1 MRKGNGVLIALLTLA
16 LTMGLCPGA
25 ALAASYG
32 YDGTSSVAE
41 ASLPANGI
49 WGSCAWD
56 IDDEGTL
63 TVNPGEGFETV
74 GESPWQ
80 GYETVV
86 KRIVFVKNMEDEM
99 VIAPVECGAL
109 FAGFGL
115 LESIDFSGFDTS
127 QVMYMDKMFS
137 GCSSLI
143 VLDLSAFDT
152 SQVRRMDRMFSGC
165 SSLAT
170 LKLAGL
176 DTSSVTDMGNMFRSC
191 TSLVSLDLSGIK
203 TSQVKNMGETFS
215 GCSSLASLDLS
226 GFDTSMVTDMNYM
239 FYNCSSLSSLDISGF
254 DTSRLVNSSLMFE
267 GCRRLA
273 YISMSSKATNISL
286 PRIEVNGHTDW
297 FSVAERKWFTVSEI
311 ESSRHGIADTYAK
324 EEIDI
329 SLDRLAIELSQRQF
343 TYDGTEKRPSVTVR
357 HGDRTLV
364 EGREYSIVYPESA
377 INVGTYSVTVTGVG
391 TYSGTRVL
399 SFEIAPA
406 PEKPD
411 DPKPVDPDNPS
422 QPSNP
427 NEPSNP
433 TGPDDSSAP
442 DGPDATDKPS
452 ATDPEPDDVDKPG
465 TSDPEPD
472 DADKP
477 GTSDPEPVATQVMY
491 RAYNPNSGEHFYTAH
506 YAEVESVVAAGWQYE
521 GEAWTAPVTSATPVY
536 RLYSGTDHHYT
547 TSVVER
553 DHLMS
558 VGWSDEGIGWYSD
571 DNEAVGLHR
580 LFNPNVDPNAPTNN
594 SGSHHYTTSE
604 VERDHLVSIGW
615 QYEDFGWYGVR

>member
-1 MRKGNGVLIALLTLA
+1 MRKGNGILITLLTLA
-16 LTMGLCPGA
+16 LTMALCPGV
-25 ALAASYG
+25 ALAIPQNNDSPLTAQSQLPP
-32 YDGTSSVAE
+32 DGS
-41 ASLPANGI
+41 
-49 WGSCAWD
+49 WGTCAWH
-56 IDDEGTL
+56 IDDAGTL

-80 GYETVV
+80 GYEAVV
-86 KRIVFVKNMEDEM
+86 KRIVFVKNAEGEM
-99 VIAPVECGAL
+99 VTAPVECGAL

-115 LESIDFSGFDTS
+115 LESVDFSGFDTS

-137 GCSSLI
+137 GCSSLAA
-143 VLDLSAFDT
+143 LDLSAFDT

-170 LKLAGL
+170 LNLAGL
-176 DTSSVTDMGNMFRSC
+176 DTSNVTDMGNMFRSC

-203 TSQVKNMGETFS
+203 TSQVTNMGEMFS

-267 GCRRLA
+267 GCGKLA

-286 PRIEVNGHTDW
+286 PRIEVNGHADW

-311 ESSRHGIADTYAK
+311 ESSRRGIADTYAK

-329 SLDRLAIELSQRQF
+329 SLDRLAIELSQREF

-364 EGREYSIVYPESA
+364 EGRDYSITYPENA
-377 INVGTYSVTVTGVG
+377 INVGTYSVTVTGMG
-391 TYSGTRVL
+391 AYSGTRDL
-399 SFEIAPA
+399 SFEITPA

-422 QPSNP
+422 QPSDP
-427 NEPSNP
+427 DEPSNP
-433 TGPDDSSAP
+433 DEPSSPTVPDDPSAP
-442 DGPDATDKPS
+442 DDPDATDKPG
-452 ATDPEPDDVDKPG
+452 AT
-465 TSDPEPD
+465 DPEPD

-477 GTSDPEPVATQVMY
+477 GTSDPEPMATQVMY

-506 YAEVESVVAAGWQYE
+506 YDEVESIVAAGWQYE
-521 GEAWTAPVTSATPVY
+521 GEAWTAPVTSAVPVY

-547 TSVVER
+547 TSAYER
-553 DHLMS
+553 DELLK

-571 DNEAVGLHR
+571 DNEGVGLHR

-615 QYEDFGWYGVR
+615 QYEDFGWYGVK

>member
-16 LTMGLCPGA
+16 LTMGLCPGV

-63 TVNPGEGFETV
+63 TVNPGEGFETAGV
-74 GESPWQ
+74 SPWK

-86 KRIVFVKNMEDEM
+86 KRVVFVKGTQGGM
-99 VIAPVECGAL
+99 VIAPAECGAL
-109 FAGFGL
+109 FKDFGL
-115 LESIDFSGFDTS
+115 LESVDFSGFDTS

-137 GCSSLI
+137 GCLLLRA
-143 VLDLSAFDT
+143 LDLSAFDT
-152 SQVRRMDRMFSGC
+152 SQVRSMNGMFFRC

-191 TSLVSLDLSGIK
+191 TSLASLDLSGIK
-203 TSQVKNMGETFS
+203 TSQVKNMGEMFS

-239 FYNCSSLSSLDISGF
+239 FYNCSSLSSLDISAF
-254 DTSRLVNSSLMFE
+254 DTSKLVSYSLMFE
-267 GCRRLA
+267 GCKKLA
-273 YISMSSKATNISL
+273 LISVSPKATNISL
-286 PRIEVNGHTDW
+286 PRIEVNGHADW
-297 FSVAERKWFTVSEI
+297 FSVAERKWFTVGEI
-311 ESSRHGIADTYAK
+311 ESSRRGIADTYAK
-324 EEIDI
+324 EEINI
-329 SLDRLAIELSQRQF
+329 PLDTLSIELSQSKF
-343 TYDGTEKRPSVTVR
+343 TYDGTEKKPVVTVK

-364 EGREYSIVYPESA
+364 EGRDYSITYPESSV
-377 INVGTYSVTVTGVG
+377 NVGTYSVTVTGMG
-391 TYSGTRVL
+391 TYSGTRGL
-399 SFEIAPA
+399 SFEITPA

-427 NEPSNP
+427 DEPSNP
-433 TGPDDSSAP
+433 TGPDDPSAP
-442 DGPDATDKPS
+442 NDPDATDKPG
-452 ATDPEPDDVDKPG
+452 AT
-465 TSDPEPD
+465 DPEPD

-506 YAEVESVVAAGWQYE
+506 YAEVESIVAAGWRYE

-553 DHLMS
+553 DHLVS

-615 QYEDFGWYGVR
+615 RYEDFGWYGVK